1 VKEPIIVGYDPGT
14 TAALAIIDTRG
25 NILFLKSKR
34 GFKKGEII
42 DIITDM
48 GKPLLIAGDRR
59 PVPRSVEKMS
69 RALGCRPFYPKKSL
83 SISEKNWIIHDFRKK
98 VKDDHEKDALASA
111 LNAFKHYSK
120 IFKRT
125 NEVLES
131 RGLSNLYDRIV
142 EATITG
148 EVENITEAINRM
160 LSAEVKLPEI
170 TQKIADEKVSVN
182 KTFSTLQEK
191 IKRLER
197 DIAILKESNEKL
209 KNKLKLTEKDL
220 DYYKGRS
227 KKKIDSSSLQEMK
240 KNIDSLRQDLKHY
253 IDLTEKLKSF
263 RKVELEDYYPIIE
276 FEEIRDS
283 VAKDFDKNLNL
294 EDRVILVENLE
305 NIQVLNDYRI
315 KSLISSNE
323 PNESML
329 NKIDFPI
336 ILKKDISVEKV
347 KNISVVKKQELEECI
362 KKARKT
368 GFVQLLQDYRKRK
381 L

>member
-1 VKEPIIVGYDPGT
+1 
-14 TAALAIIDTRG
+14 
-25 NILFLKSKR
+25 
-34 GFKKGEII
+34 
-42 DIITDM
+42 
-48 GKPLLIAGDRR
+48 
-59 PVPRSVEKMS
+59 
-69 RALGCRPFYPKKSL
+69 
-83 SISEKNWIIHDFRKK
+83 
-98 VKDDHEKDALASA
+98 
-111 LNAFKHYSK
+111 
-120 IFKRT
+120 
-125 NEVLES
+125 
-131 RGLSNLYDRIV
+131 
-142 EATITG
+142 
-148 EVENITEAINRM
+148 
-160 LSAEVKLPEI
+160 
-170 TQKIADEKVSVN
+170 
-182 KTFSTLQEK
+182 
-191 IKRLER
+191 
-197 DIAILKESNEKL
+197 
-209 KNKLKLTEKDL
+209 L

-227 KKKIDSSSLQEMK
+227 KKKIGSSSLQEMK